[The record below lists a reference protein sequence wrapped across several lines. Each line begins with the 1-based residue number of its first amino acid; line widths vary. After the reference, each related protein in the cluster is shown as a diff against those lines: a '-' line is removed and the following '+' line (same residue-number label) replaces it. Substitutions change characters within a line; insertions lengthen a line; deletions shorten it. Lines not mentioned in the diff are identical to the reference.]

1 MLQCGLVV
9 EFMPYNQYYIEKH
22 TGSILKPNESFLY
35 TGIVSDIE
43 NWGSKEQWHDY
54 CELLY
59 ICDGAGTVFI
69 DNNSFAVHPGD
80 VVVYNSGAVHHE
92 STGKDDPFRFLFL
105 AFRNLITKELPPDH
119 LVPAGSCPVF
129 PAGEAKYR
137 LESLFTDLLN
147 ETRSHVFL
155 HEIMCENILASIIIL
170 ILRIQRSQSCFH
182 EDSNTECNII
192 KNYIDKNYSENITL
206 GTLSDLVYISKH
218 HLAHIFKKEIG
229 VAPINYLIMRRMEE
243 AKMML
248 RDTELSINEIASKLG
263 YENTSYF
270 SQIFKKYM
278 DYSPLHFRQQ
288 QLKNRQL

>member
-1 MLQCGLVV
+1 
-9 EFMPYNQYYIEKH
+9 MPYNQYYLEKH
-22 TGSILKPNESFLY
+22 SSHILKSTDSFLY

-43 NWGSKEQWHDY
+43 NWGSEEQSHDF

-59 ICDGAGTVFI
+59 ICDGAGTVYI
-69 DNNSFAVHPGD
+69 NDHAYPVRPGD
-80 VVVYNSGAVHHE
+80 VVVYNSGSVHCE

-105 AFRNLITKELPPDH
+105 AFRNLITKDLPPDH
-119 LVPAGSCPVF
+119 LVSSDSSPVF

-137 LESLFTDLLN
+137 LESLFTELIN

-170 ILRIQRSQSCFH
+170 IMRIQRSQSLIC
-182 EDSNTECNII
+182 ESSNSECEII
-192 KNYIDKNYSENITL
+192 KNYIDSNYSENITL
-206 GTLSDLVYISKH
+206 GSLSDLVYISKH
-218 HLAHIFKKEIG
+218 HLAHIFKKEVG

-278 DYSPLHFRQQ
+278 DFSPLHYRQQ
-288 QLKNRQL
+288 QLKDRQT